1 MKKNILAFLA
11 AVLLASPAWAAPLP
25 GGDSD
30 LPVDVTADT
39 MEYSADKNTVVFHG
53 KVEAVRGEFK
63 MWSEKLTLILL
74 DKNDKKEQGD
84 QKKEKKKT
92 SASAADA
99 AGDLD
104 RVIAEH
110 NVRFQNGTQHGT
122 AQKATFH
129 AQKNI
134 LVMEG
139 DPVLHDG
146 ENSIRGSVI
155 RYFMNENRSVVEGS
169 SKKRVHA
176 IFSNDKKEK

>member
-1 MKKNILAFLA
+1 MKKYLLALLA
-11 AVLLASPAWAAPLP
+11 ALLLSSPVWAAPLP

-30 LPVDVTADT
+30 LPVDVTADN
-39 MEYSADKNTVVFHG
+39 MEYSSDNKTVVFHG
-53 KVEAVRGEFK
+53 SVEAVRGEFK
-63 MWSEKLTLILL
+63 MWSDKLTLILKGK
-74 DKNDKKEQGD
+74 DSNGEKSPVAKKSSS
-84 QKKEKKKT
+84 K
-92 SASAADA
+92 AADA

-110 NVRFQNGTQHGT
+110 NVRFKNGTQQGT
-122 AQKATFH
+122 AEKATFF

-134 LVMEG
+134 LVLEG
-139 DPVLHDG
+139 DPVLQDG

-176 IFSNDKKEK
+176 VFSNEKKEK

>member
-1 MKKNILAFLA
+1 MKKYLLALLA
-11 AVLLASPAWAAPLP
+11 ALLLSSPAWAAPLP

-30 LPVDVTADT
+30 LPVDVTADN
-39 MEYSADKNTVVFHG
+39 MEYSSDKKTVVFHG
-53 KVEAVRGEFK
+53 SVEAVRGEFK
-63 MWSEKLTLILL
+63 MWSDKLTLILKG
-74 DKNDKKEQGD
+74 KNSGEEKNANAKKSSS
-84 QKKEKKKT
+84 K
-92 SASAADA
+92 AADA

-110 NVRFQNGTQHGT
+110 NVRFKNGTQNGS
-122 AQKATFH
+122 AEKATFF

-134 LVMEG
+134 LVLEG
-139 DPVLHDG
+139 DPVLNDG

-176 IFSNDKKEK
+176 VFSSEKKEK